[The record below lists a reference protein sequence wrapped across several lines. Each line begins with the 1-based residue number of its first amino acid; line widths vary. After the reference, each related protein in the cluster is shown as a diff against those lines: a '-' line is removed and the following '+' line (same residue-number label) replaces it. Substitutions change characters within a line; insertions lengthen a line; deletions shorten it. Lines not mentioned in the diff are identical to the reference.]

1 MEAWVCRD
9 GELVFI
15 PLSTDANFVMIEN
28 QGGCP
33 EPSQARD
40 YGVEKHGYT
49 RPVEVP
55 WPTISDLP

>member
-1 MEAWVCRD
+1 VEAWVCRD

-15 PLSTDANFVMIEN
+15 PLGMDANFVVIED
-28 QGGCP
+28 QAGCR
-33 EPSQARD
+33 EPSHAMV

-55 WPTISDLP
+55 WPAHQP